1 MSNVETTQKPAF
13 DVGKLDGVEKAAI
26 LLLSLSEED
35 AAQIF
40 RHLEP
45 KQVQRLG
52 MSMASMS
59 DFSHDRVAA
68 VHRQFIDDIQ
78 KYTNIGIGSE
88 DFVRKALVA
97 ALGEDKASN
106 LVDQIILGSG
116 ARGLDSLKWMD
127 ARQVA
132 SIIQNEHP
140 QIQTIVLSYLE
151 PEQSAEIL
159 SQFPEQVRLDLV
171 MRIANL
177 EEVQPAALQEL
188 NDIMEKQ
195 FAGAAGAQAAKM
207 GGLKAAANIMNYL
220 DTNIEGQLMDSIRE
234 SDEEMSQ
241 QIQDLMF
248 VFENLIDVDDRG
260 IQTLLREV
268 PGDLLQ
274 RALKGSDDQ
283 MREKVFKNMS
293 KRAAEML
300 ADDLEAMVGGVV
312 EDLVGL
318 VLGRVLLVLGRHA
331 DIFDRTAL
339 ERGLYLSFQC
349 DRVNVGHFRLPVNL
363 CRRLRL
369 VGPGMMSGAQNGIC
383 RCDVFSSG

>member
-1 MSNVETTQKPAF
+1 MGEAVNELTEEQRRILSEMSGY
-13 DVGKLDGVEKAAI
+13 DKAAV
-26 LLLSLSEED
+26 LMLSLNEDD
-35 AAQIF
+35 AASIF

-52 MSMASMS
+52 MAMASMS
-59 DFSHDRVAA
+59 DFSNEKVTA
-68 VHRQFIDDIQ
+68 VQRLFIDDIQ
-78 KYTNIGIGSE
+78 KYSNIGVGSE

-97 ALGEDKASN
+97 ALGEDKAGN
-106 LVDQIILGSG
+106 LVEQIIMGSG

-132 SIIQNEHP
+132 TIIQNEHP

-159 SQFPEQVRLDLV
+159 SQFPEPVRLDLI

-188 NDIMEKQ
+188 NEIMEKQ
-195 FAGAAGAQAAKM
+195 FAGSASTQAAKM
-207 GGLKAAANIMNYL
+207 GGLKAAASIINYL

-234 SDEEMSQ
+234 NDEEMSQ

-268 PGDLLQ
+268 SGDLLTK
-274 RALKGSDDQ
+274 ALKGADDNLK
-283 MREKVFKNMS
+283 EKIFKNMS
-293 KRAAEML
+293 KRAADTLREDLSTMSPMRISDVEAAQKEILTIARRL
-300 ADDLEAMVGGVV
+300 ADNGEIMLGLGGGDNFV
-312 EDLVGL
+312 
-318 VLGRVLLVLGRHA
+318 
-331 DIFDRTAL
+331 
-339 ERGLYLSFQC
+339 
-349 DRVNVGHFRLPVNL
+349 
-363 CRRLRL
+363 
-369 VGPGMMSGAQNGIC
+369 
-383 RCDVFSSG
+383 